1 MLIDKFGR
9 KINYLRLA
17 VTDRCNLR
25 CQYCMPAEGIQYE
38 AKQNILS
45 YEEIIFL
52 VENLVALGVNK
63 IRLTGGEPFV
73 RKDFILLLQKLDSI
87 NGLEEINITTN
98 GTLIYKHFEAL
109 KKLEKIKHI
118 NLSIDSLQEEKFF
131 EITRRNSFKRVWKT
145 YQELLE
151 NGFSVKLN
159 VVVLPSQNTDEFA
172 DFINLG
178 KKDKVSV
185 RFIEE
190 MPFNGTGERAVETV
204 WDKHKILEKI
214 KQSFKA
220 IENLESS
227 KTSTSEN
234 YKVKGFEGSFGII
247 PAFTRTI
254 CGGCN
259 RIRITAKGDLKLCL
273 FDDGVFNLRDQIRK
287 GISSKELQHLFQKLI
302 DKKPENGFVA
312 EVNRLKNPKVSESMS
327 TIGG

>member
-9 KINYLRLA
+9 QITYLRLA

-38 AKQNILS
+38 ARENVLR
-45 YEEIIFL
+45 YEEILFL
-52 VENLVALGVNK
+52 VNNLVSLGVNK

-73 RKDFILLLQKLDSI
+73 RKDFIFLLQELDKI
-87 NGLEEINITTN
+87 EGLEEINITTN
-98 GTLIYKHFEAL
+98 GTLIYKHLEIL
-109 KKLEKIKHI
+109 KTLKKIKHI

-131 EITRRNSFKRVWKT
+131 EITRRNSFQRVWKT
-145 YQELLE
+145 YNQLLA
-151 NGFSVKLN
+151 NDFSLKLN
-159 VVVLPSQNTDEFA
+159 VVVLPGQNTNEIA
-172 DFINLG
+172 DFIRLG

-190 MPFNGTGERAVETV
+190 MPFNGTGERAVEEV
-204 WDKHKILEKI
+204 WDKHKILAEI
-214 KQSFKA
+214 KNHFTDF
-220 IENLESS
+220 ESLKS
-227 KTSTSEN
+227 AKTSTSEN
-234 YKVKGFEGSFGII
+234 YKVKDYEGSFGII

-273 FDDGVFNLRDQIRK
+273 FDDGIFNLRDQIRK
-287 GISSKELQHLFQKLI
+287 GITGEDLQKLFQKLI
-302 DKKPENGFVA
+302 DKKPQNGFVA
-312 EVNRLKNPKVSESMS
+312 EANRLKNPKVSESMS